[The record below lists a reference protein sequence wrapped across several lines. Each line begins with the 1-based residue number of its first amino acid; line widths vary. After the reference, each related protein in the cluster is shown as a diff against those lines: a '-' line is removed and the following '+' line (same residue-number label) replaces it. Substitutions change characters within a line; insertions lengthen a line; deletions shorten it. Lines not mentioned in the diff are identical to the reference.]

1 MAVALSAKRRRA
13 GNGRCA
19 LGDPVPAL
27 GGVGERLLSACRPF
41 GPGAKV
47 NLAIGRG
54 ATCGKYGSVAY
65 GRGQRGPAPSSDA
78 VSPAP
83 PPGCGAVCPPPASGD
98 LRPAPH

>member
-19 LGDPVPAL
+19 VGDEVPAL

-65 GRGQRGPAPSSDA
+65 GRGQRDRAASWDA
-78 VSPAP
+78 VSPAA
-83 PPGCGAVCPPPASGD
+83 PPGCGAASPPSDRRD
-98 LRPAPH
+98 LRLA